1 MLKRIEPRIC
11 VLRVAT
17 IGRIDNGFPLGRS
30 AIGQDFRGVRD
41 ALNKGMIQDESS
53 PGVVVE

>member
-1 MLKRIEPRIC
+1 MVSPLDEAPLVRIF
-11 VLRVAT
+11 
-17 IGRIDNGFPLGRS
+17 G
-30 AIGQDFRGVRD
+30 GVRD

>member
-1 MLKRIEPRIC
+1 M
-11 VLRVAT
+11 LRVAT